1 MKSRKLQFSTSFT
14 FSGVSPYSFELTL
27 HKPAGWPLLTPFEIF
42 EGGLLWT
49 VMGLGGRLFGL
60 KLSSV
65 GTVAKPEIHC
75 VLYSDCKLDTSEKS
89 YLKET
94 LAWVLSLDE
103 DLGDFYGL
111 SKHDP
116 LVEVVSKDLYG
127 MRSTNDPN
135 LFSALILAVTL
146 QMAPISRSNQM
157 MQLLVNKYGETA
169 RFDGKKIPYW
179 PFPEKLAS
187 IEVEELQRECKLGYR
202 AKVLRGIAEELTKGF
217 PSARELEAMSAD
229 EAKEKL
235 MELKGI
241 GEYSA
246 EIVSPHEGF
255 PLDVWSAKIF
265 SFLLHQRE
273 AKSPRDEI
281 PKLKEAAEKRWG
293 EWRGYVFVYVLN
305 DLDKL
310 SSRFGVNL
318 TAL

>member
-1 MKSRKLQFSTSFT
+1 MDCYAFWRAIVRSKAEFCWYYRQ
-14 FSGVSPYSFELTL
+14 
-27 HKPAGWPLLTPFEIF
+27 AGY
-42 EGGLLWT
+42 
-49 VMGLGGRLFGL
+49 R
-60 KLSSV
+60 
-65 GTVAKPEIHC
+65 C
-75 VLYSDCKLDTSEKS
+75 VLHSDSKLGTSEKS
-89 YLKET
+89 DLKET

-103 DLGDFYGL
+103 DLGDYYALGR
-111 SKHDP
+111 HDR
-116 LVEVVSKDLYG
+116 LVEAVSKDLYG

-157 MQLLVNKYGETA
+157 MQLLVNEYGESA
-169 RFDGKKIPYW
+169 RFDAKKIPYW
-179 PFPEKLAS
+179 PSPEKLADT
-187 IEVEELQRECKLGYR
+187 EVEELQGECKLGYR

-235 MELKGI
+235 MDLKGI

-265 SFLLHQRE
+265 SLLLHQRKP
-273 AKSPRDEI
+273 KSPRDEI

-293 EWRGYVFVYVLN
+293 KWRGYLFVYVLN
-305 DLDKL
+305 DLDNL
-310 SSRFGVNL
+310 SNRFGVNL